1 MTVAATVEGCGTGWP
16 SEIPA
21 SAGANLMG
29 ADLTGANL
37 TGVNLIRAD
46 HIRTDLTHANLTGAN
61 LTHANLTGAKLAD
74 TNWPDDMQVPE
85 GWERV
90 QARRFSPRHGRSSF
104 GLSPNLTRKWTSAGH
119 AAADPEYHGLAR
131 VCRGVMGQ
139 AAWLFPVPPGSG
151 SVTRQGLTSKPWAPS
166 RPGMINV
173 RSRPGRRCPE
183 RAQGNPGP
191 A

>member
-46 HIRTDLTHANLTGAN
+46 LIRADLTHANLTGAN

-90 QARRFSPRHGRSSF
+90 QARG
-104 GLSPNLTRKWTSAGH
+104 GLSSS
-119 AAADPEYHGLAR
+119 R
-131 VCRGVMGQ
+131 V
-139 AAWLFPVPPGSG
+139 
-151 SVTRQGLTSKPWAPS
+151 K
-166 RPGMINV
+166 
-173 RSRPGRRCPE
+173 
-183 RAQGNPGP
+183 
-191 A
+191 